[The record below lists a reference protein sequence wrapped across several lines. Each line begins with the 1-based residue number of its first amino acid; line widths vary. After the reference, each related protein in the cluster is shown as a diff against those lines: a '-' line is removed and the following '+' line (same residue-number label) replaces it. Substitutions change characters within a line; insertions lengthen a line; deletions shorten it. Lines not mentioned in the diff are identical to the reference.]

1 MAADI
6 LTNLVTSVGVDFT
19 NPITL
24 AINIIVSTIIGG
36 IVLLILVEI
45 IGKKFSEEVHPV
57 NAFLVVLII
66 NLINIL
72 GVLGFITPYISFIPF
87 LPVIL
92 PVLVWIILIKLF
104 FSEMSI
110 LHAIIVGVIGWL
122 LSIFLIPY
130 LVGIASGFIPS
141 FG

>member
-1 MAADI
+1 MAADF
-6 LTNLVTSVGVDFT
+6 LTNLVTSLGVDFT
-19 NPITL
+19 NPIAL
-24 AINIIVSTIIGG
+24 AINVIVSTIIGG
-36 IVLLILVEI
+36 IVLLVLVEI
-45 IGKKFSEEVHPV
+45 VGKKFSEEVHPA

-92 PVLVWIILIKLF
+92 PVLIWIILIKVF
-104 FSEMSI
+104 FKEMSI
-110 LHAIIVGVIGWL
+110 LHAVIVGVVGWL

-141 FG
+141 FV

>member
-72 GVLGFITPYISFIPF
+72 GVLGLITPYISFIPF

-110 LHAIIVGVIGWL
+110 LHAIIVGVVGWL

-130 LVGIASGFIPS
+130 LVGIASGFMPS